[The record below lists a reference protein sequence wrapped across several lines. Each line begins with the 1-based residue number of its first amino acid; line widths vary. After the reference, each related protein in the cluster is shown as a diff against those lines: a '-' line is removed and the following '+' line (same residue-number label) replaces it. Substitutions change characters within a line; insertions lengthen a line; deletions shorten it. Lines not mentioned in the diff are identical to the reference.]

1 VFSVQYSVLS
11 SGKPLDKKCRN
22 MLVFNNFQR
31 RKELSMPACATE
43 QKIADPPTI
52 SNLFLP
58 VPDTDF
64 RDFLDEVDEL
74 ARFAP
79 GIITAIE
86 ADLDAHAREKKKLR
100 LEDRKFFESQTE
112 DFPEL
117 GIESGEL
124 SSEALSLAVGR
135 PRLSADAAYMF
146 LMLRGFLGSLST
158 KQSRRFLRESM
169 SLYGWL
175 QCRGLE
181 MPGVSTILDNL
192 NVITHAT
199 RELIFDRQIARVLRE
214 ELDDF
219 KTLTIDSTSVKAN
232 SRWPTDAKILTGLL
246 MRVDRMGQKLGAF
259 GLENFRQGW
268 VPRWLEEMDKLE
280 FQICLVAGKAN
291 SKGKLKKRYR
301 QLLRRARKAADTLQ
315 SEFSRF
321 EQGLSIDTRAPS
333 RRVLLQRV
341 IDQLRTDLSDVER
354 VIEYAS
360 DRVFKDKSLPSTEK
374 ILSLSDGSAAFI
386 KKGSRNPLI
395 GYKPQLVRSQN
406 GFVASLLV
414 PEGNAA
420 DAIELVPAIGKAMT
434 RTGVVAGM
442 VSTDDGYAS
451 AKGRDELLILGVQDI
466 SISGAKGKK
475 LTALEDWD
483 SELYSDARRYR
494 SAVESLMF
502 TIKDGF
508 AFGELGR
515 RGIDAV
521 RDELLEKVLAYNCCR
536 IILMKKRQRE
546 ELERAA

>member
-1 VFSVQYSVLS
+1 
-11 SGKPLDKKCRN
+11 
-22 MLVFNNFQR
+22 
-31 RKELSMPACATE
+31 MPACATQE
-43 QKIADPPTI
+43 MIADQPSI

-64 RDFLDEVDEL
+64 RDFLDEAAQL
-74 ARFAP
+74 LRFAP
-79 GIITAIE
+79 AIITAIE
-86 ADLDAHAREKKKLR
+86 VDLDAHAREKKRLR

-112 DFPEL
+112 DLPEL
-117 GIESGEL
+117 EIEQTEAWGEDL
-124 SSEALSLAVGR
+124 TLGVGR
-135 PRLSADAAYMF
+135 PRMPAEAVYVF

-158 KQSRRFLRESM
+158 KQSRRFLHESM

-175 QCRGLE
+175 QSRGLA

-192 NVITHAT
+192 NVISHRT
-199 RELIFDRQIARVLRE
+199 RELIFDRQIARILGE
-214 ELDDF
+214 GLDDF

-232 SRWPTDAKILTGLL
+232 SSWPNDAKILTGLL
-246 MRVDRMGQKLGAF
+246 MRVDRLGRKLDVF

-291 SKGKLKKRYR
+291 SKAKLKQGYR
-301 QLLRRARKAADTLQ
+301 QLLRRGKKALAALQ
-315 SEFSRF
+315 TEFERF
-321 EQGLSIDTRAPS
+321 EQVLDIDTLAPS
-333 RRVLLQRV
+333 RRVLLLRV
-341 IDQLRTDLSDVER
+341 IAQIRTDLSDAQR

-360 DRVFKDKSLPSTEK
+360 DRVFHEKKRPSTEK
-374 ILSLSDGSAAFI
+374 VLSLSDGSAAYI
-386 KKGSRNPLI
+386 KKGNRNPMI
-395 GYKPQLVRSQN
+395 GYKPQLVRSGN
-406 GFVASLLV
+406 GFVTSLLV

-420 DAIELVPAIGKAMT
+420 DASKLVPAIADSIQ
-434 RTGVVAGM
+434 RTSVVADL

-451 AKGRDELLILGVQDI
+451 AKGRDALRQMGIADV

-475 LTALEDWD
+475 LTTQEDWE
-483 SELYSDARRYR
+483 SETYRDARRCR

-521 RDELLEKVLAYNCCR
+521 RAELLEKVLAYNCCR
-536 IILMKKRQRE
+536 SILLRQRQRE
-546 ELERAA
+546 ELEPAA